1 MQAHSM
7 NDFIQEAERIV
18 LEQVSN
24 EQFGVSELAEAMS
37 MSRSNLL
44 RKIKQHTEQSASVF
58 IREVRLKKA
67 MELLQQGSLTV
78 SEVSYEVGFGSVSY
92 FVKCFREYYG
102 HPPGQVGQ
110 NSEPESIPAEETSA
124 PKKPALQLSW
134 KAMAGIAA
142 GIALVVLV
150 VVLSNRLTAPSVEID
165 KSIAVLPFKN
175 ESSDSSNL
183 YFINGLMES
192 TLNNLQKIGDLRVIS
207 RTSSEKYRNSGKTL
221 PEIAEE
227 LQVNYVVEGSGQKV
241 GDQVLLNI
249 QLVEAATDRQI
260 WNEQYTRE
268 VTDIFALQKEVAQQ
282 ITGSIRAVVTPA
294 EREQLARRPTDNL
307 VAYDYFLQAQ
317 EYFHTRT
324 PEGYLA
330 AIPLYEKA
338 IAEDESFAHAYANMA
353 ISYYLLDIFKR
364 EPEYTEQIN
373 RFSDQA
379 LLYDPQSDVSL
390 LAKAFFYFHTKE
402 FSLALPHLEKALEY
416 NPNSSAALQMLSEYY
431 AFRVPNTAKYL
442 EYALRGIQLEVMGQD
457 SVTNSYGYLQ
467 LSNALLQAGFLK
479 EAEKYVDLSLDYFPR
494 NPFGPHL
501 KIFTQFAQDG
511 NARRTADLLIKEWK
525 KDTTRVDI
533 LQDIGKIYYTLEQ
546 YDSAHFWFE
555 KLVYQRQ
562 SRGLDVYLNNNAMM
576 AYVYQKLGFEEEAAR
591 LFAVYVDYVAQDE
604 TRYQSMNLA
613 VQFAYQQQVDVA
625 MEQLMVFSTQENYQY
640 WLLLLEHDPIMA
652 PLRTHPDFPVV
663 IQDIKDRFWED
674 HEKLRIK
681 LEEQGL
687 I

>member
-1 MQAHSM
+1 M